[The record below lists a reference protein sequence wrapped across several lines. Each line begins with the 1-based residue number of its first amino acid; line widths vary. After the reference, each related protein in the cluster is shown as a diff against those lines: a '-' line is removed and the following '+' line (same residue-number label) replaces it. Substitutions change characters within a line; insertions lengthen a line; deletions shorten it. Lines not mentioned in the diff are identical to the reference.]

1 MMMAGDELKRQVIRQ
16 TGISVAFA
24 KFTTEASAEIY
35 VDESAIG
42 AVVGPGGQNVRRL
55 EQQLGVKLDV
65 KSVREL
71 PRNQRKRLN
80 SEQDD
85 SHDLSEWKSRSGRE
99 WQGGEQGGGRR
110 GKRRKGRGNRR

>member
-1 MMMAGDELKRQVIRQ
+1 MAMAGDELKRQVIRL
-16 TGISVAFA
+16 TGISVGLA
-24 KFTTEASAEIY
+24 KFMTDASAEIY
-35 VDESAIG
+35 VDESAVG
-42 AVVGPGGQNVRRL
+42 AVVGPGGQNIRRL

-80 SEQDD
+80 SKHDD

-99 WQGGEQGGGRR
+99 WQGGDQGGGRR
-110 GKRRKGRGNRR
+110 GKRRKGRGARR

>member
-1 MMMAGDELKRQVIRQ
+1 MAMAGDELKRQVIRI

-24 KFTTEASAEIY
+24 KFMTDASAEIY
-35 VDESAIG
+35 VDESAVG
-42 AVVGPGGQNVRRL
+42 AVVGPGGQNIRRI

-80 SEQDD
+80 SRHDDIQDM
-85 SHDLSEWKSRSGRE
+85 SEWKTRSGRE
-99 WQGGEQGGGRR
+99 WQGGDQGGSRR
-110 GKRRKGRGNRR
+110 GKRRKGRGGRR